1 MNLDL
6 HLVLN
11 FFIAMLAILNP
22 IGNVP
27 IFLQHVSEETLEV
40 QKNLA
45 RLMSVTIFV
54 IATFFYFAIINYAIW
69 KTNCK
74 LQV

>member
-1 MNLDL
+1 MHLDL

-45 RLMSVTIFV
+45 RLMSVTIFT
-54 IATFFYFAIINYAIW
+54 IATFFYFAIII
-69 KTNCK
+69 
-74 LQV
+74 